1 MNSLTQAADFESL
14 VHQLIVMATTTVD
27 VFGNVITVEQVNSS
41 NNLWMYSGYYNYAA
55 LFFVALGL
63 AVAAPGILI
72 ALPFLGLFKGVE
84 QIGGYVS
91 TYVGSYAKKYAMF
104 AVMYV
109 VAFLRNLV
117 M

>member
-27 VFGNVITVEQVNSS
+27 VFGNSVTVEQVLST
-41 NNLWMYSGYYNYAA
+41 NNLAMYSGYYNYAA

-63 AVAAPGILI
+63 AVAVPGIVL
-72 ALPFLGLFKGVE
+72 ALPFLALFKGVE
-84 QIGGYVS
+84 EAGGYVN

-109 VAFLRNLV
+109 VAFLRDLV
-117 M
+117 Q